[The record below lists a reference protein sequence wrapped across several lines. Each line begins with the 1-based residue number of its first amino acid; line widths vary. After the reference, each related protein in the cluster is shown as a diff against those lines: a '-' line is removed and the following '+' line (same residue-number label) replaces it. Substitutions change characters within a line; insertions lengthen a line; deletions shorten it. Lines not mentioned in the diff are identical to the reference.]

1 MRYMKEL
8 YEQAIG
14 LKLDDSDW
22 TELVES
28 LSVEDIEFLFEKL
41 TLIG

>member
-1 MRYMKEL
+1 MKEL

-14 LKLDDSDW
+14 LKLTDSDW
-22 TELVES
+22 IELIEN
-28 LSVEDIEFLFEKL
+28 LSVEDIEFLFERL